1 MVGSSC
7 QIHSHCVATSRAL
20 SLPLSSAITARAAS
34 PPALTPLE
42 VTTSFPGRDLSS
54 THLATRQREWEKER
68 ETQISPMPSVQE
80 REEER
85 GQPNAKRERERE
97 RESLWLSNVGRMPS
111 PDDRL
116 HTQRDPVCTKQVNPR
131 SLQASLDDVEPTS
144 KAVGL
149 VF

>member
-68 ETQISPMPSVQE
+68 ERQISPMPSVQE

-97 RESLWLSNVGRMPS
+97 RKPVLTWLG
-111 PDDRL
+111 
-116 HTQRDPVCTKQVNPR
+116 
-131 SLQASLDDVEPTS
+131 
-144 KAVGL
+144 
-149 VF
+149 

>member
-1 MVGSSC
+1 MPC
-7 QIHSHCVATSRAL
+7 QKKQVPINAHILKNYFGTLLRVHPTHITFHHPDQHHNHIADPNIMFDMCVATSRAL

-97 RESLWLSNVGRMPS
+97 RKPVLTWLG
-111 PDDRL
+111 
-116 HTQRDPVCTKQVNPR
+116 
-131 SLQASLDDVEPTS
+131 
-144 KAVGL
+144 
-149 VF
+149 